1 MVITGR
7 WYLSDSSSFLG
18 ISTIKMKYIILTLII
33 FTNFESM
40 AKQISEFKWEKRLVI
55 ISFESKN
62 DEIFLSSQK
71 FISENK
77 CSIEDRNLEFI
88 FFENYK
94 SNIFEIPNFIKNK
107 FGIWLIGYDGM
118 IKDYSKNDI
127 IFLRL
132 FKLIDAMPMRKNEMK
147 NEKC

>member
-1 MVITGR
+1 
-7 WYLSDSSSFLG
+7 
-18 ISTIKMKYIILTLII
+18 MKYIIII
-33 FTNFESM
+33 LVIFINFESM
-40 AKQISEFKWEKRLVI
+40 AKKISKLNWEKRLVI

-71 FISENK
+71 FLSENM

-94 SNIFEIPNFIKNK
+94 NNIFEIPNFIKNK
-107 FGIWLIGYDGM
+107 LGIWLIGYDGM

-132 FKLIDAMPMRKNEMK
+132 FKLIEAMPMRKNEMK